1 MLKQMMAE
9 IIFRNPGDMNPAIA
23 DLIGFD
29 FEVRILDDW
38 IDDDGPAIWIVAT
51 TLSGLSQ
58 SAFFHSVRAIAEP
71 LGGDVVEAGL
81 APDDLEAWIASKS

>member
-38 IDDDGPAIWIVAT
+38 IDDDGPAVWILAT
-51 TLSGLSQ
+51 TLSGLNQ
-58 SAFFHSVRAIAEP
+58 SAFFH
-71 LGGDVVEAGL
+71 
-81 APDDLEAWIASKS
+81 

>member
-1 MLKQMMAE
+1 MRTRSIMGLRR
-9 IIFRNPGDMNPAIA
+9 IGRA
-23 DLIGFD
+23 DFTRPLH

-38 IDDDGPAIWIVAT
+38 IDDDGSALWILAT
-51 TLSGLSQ
+51 TLSGLNQ

-81 APDDLEAWIASKS
+81 APDDLEEWIASKS

>member
-29 FEVRILDDW
+29 FEVRVLDDW
-38 IDDDGPAIWIVAT
+38 IDDDGPAVWIVAT

-58 SAFFHSVRAIAEP
+58 SAFYSVEP
-71 LGGDVVEAGL
+71 LPSRWAATSWSRPWPLTTWRHG
-81 APDDLEAWIASKS
+81 

>member
-9 IIFRNPGDMNPAIA
+9 IIFRNPGDINPAIA

-38 IDDDGPAIWIVAT
+38 IDDDGPAVWIRP
-51 TLSGLSQ
+51 Q
-58 SAFFHSVRAIAEP
+58 RSAGSTSPHSSIQ
-71 LGGDVVEAGL
+71 
-81 APDDLEAWIASKS
+81 

>member
-29 FEVRILDDW
+29 FEVRVLDDW
-38 IDDDGPAIWIVAT
+38 IDDDGPAVWIVAT

-58 SAFFHSVRAIAEP
+58 SAFHSVRAIAEP

>member
-29 FEVRILDDW
+29 FEVRVLDDW
-38 IDDDGPAIWIVAT
+38 IDDDGPAVWIVAT

-58 SAFFHSVRAIAEP
+58 SAFIRA
-71 LGGDVVEAGL
+71 AGRRRRGSR
-81 APDDLEAWIASKS
+81 PGP

>member
-29 FEVRILDDW
+29 FEVRVLDDW
-38 IDDDGPAIWIVAT
+38 IDDDGPAVWIVAT

-58 SAFFHSVRAIAEP
+58 SAFSFSESHCRA
-71 LGGDVVEAGL
+71 AGRRRRGSR
-81 APDDLEAWIASKS
+81 PGP

>member
-29 FEVRILDDW
+29 FEVRVLDDW
-38 IDDDGPAIWIVAT
+38 IDDDGPAVWIVAT

-58 SAFFHSVRAIAEP
+58 SAFSGTLPSRWAATSWKPAWP
-71 LGGDVVEAGL
+71 LTTWRHG
-81 APDDLEAWIASKS
+81 